1 MQWEI
6 SKKTLHAQ
14 MNNKGSHTRARE
26 RKQKEGVRISQQLR
40 FSNNRE
46 ERKSKAF
53 TASLV
58 PVFNPLLAHFYSA
71 LHRGIVCL
79 LEHQLLRRLVPGKVK
94 KIHIVTL
101 IQGIRLYSVPKPPVS
116 KDTSH
121 SQSNI
126 LYLPRIINRIRNYC
140 VTKKICFQM

>member
-14 MNNKGSHTRARE
+14 MNNKGSHIRARE

-46 ERKSKAF
+46 ECKSKAF

-58 PVFNPLLAHFYSA
+58 PVFNPLLTHFYSA

-94 KIHIVTL
+94 KNTYSDSDTRHQIVFCAQTTCFKRYKPFT
-101 IQGIRLYSVPKPPVS
+101 IQHSVS
-116 KDTSH
+116 
-121 SQSNI
+121 SQ
-126 LYLPRIINRIRNYC
+126 NYKQNQKLLC
-140 VTKKICFQM
+140 NKKKCFQM